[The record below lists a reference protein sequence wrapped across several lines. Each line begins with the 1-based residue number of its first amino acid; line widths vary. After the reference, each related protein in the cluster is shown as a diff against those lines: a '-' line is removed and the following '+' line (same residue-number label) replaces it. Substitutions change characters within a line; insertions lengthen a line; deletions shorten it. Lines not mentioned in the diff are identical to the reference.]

1 MNTQIQEYAKRL
13 KLSWIREHYHEI
25 KATSNEEYLLRVFEK
40 EIQQREE
47 RKVNLLLKQATFP
60 KVGGN
65 PFDWKDIILTQGLEK
80 EYLLNGMFMDQQEN
94 LIFYGGVGT
103 GKTYL
108 ATLIGLNAI
117 QKYGKSVKFYTVASL
132 VNRLLEANEKGTLN
146 RLFKQIE
153 KLDLLIL
160 DELGYIP
167 LHKQGAELLFQVISM
182 CYEAKS
188 IIITTNLQ
196 FGQWN
201 HVFGD
206 PILTEAVIDR
216 LIHHSHLIVFNGES
230 HRYKESIIQG

>member
-1 MNTQIQEYAKRL
+1 MNTIIQQYAKRL
-13 KLSWIREHYHEI
+13 KLSWVREHYHEVEA
-25 KATSNEEYLLRVFEK
+25 ATNEEFLIKLFEK
-40 EIQQREE
+40 EIEQREE
-47 RKVNLLLKQATFP
+47 RKTNLLLSQATLP
-60 KVGGN
+60 KANGK
-65 PFDWKDIILTQGLEK
+65 PFDWTDVITKDISREDILEGSFIQ
-80 EYLLNGMFMDQQEN
+80 DQEN
-94 LIFYGGVGT
+94 LIFYGGVGA

-117 QKYGKSVKFYTVASL
+117 QKYGRSIKFYTVASL
-132 VNRLLEANEKGTLN
+132 VNRLLDANEKGTLN
-146 RLFKQIE
+146 KLFKQIE

-182 CYEAKS
+182 CYETKS

-216 LIHHSHLIVFNGES
+216 LIHHSHLIVFNGDS
-230 HRYKESIIQG
+230 HRYKESIIKN